1 MKTERPEYSKAGKV
15 RAQAGPAVVRA
26 AGAYNFRKGGEIMQ
40 IAVASSNKGEVD
52 RHFGNTDSFSIY
64 ELESASVNLLN
75 SIKVTPYSS
84 GDKGHDFDQEK
95 FDTIHSVL
103 QGCKRLYCTKIGDKP
118 KEELQKRGIEVYSY
132 TGLVENIKL

>member
-1 MKTERPEYSKAGKV
+1 VYSKAG
-15 RAQAGPAVVRA
+15 RAHVQADPAA
-26 AGAYNFRKGGEIMQ
+26 ALVADAYNFKKGGEIMQ

-64 ELESASVNLLN
+64 ELESGSVNLVN

-95 FDTIHSVL
+95 FDSIHSVL
-103 QGCKRLYCTKIGDKP
+103 KGCKRLYCTKVGDKP

-132 TGLVENIKL
+132 TGRVENIKL